1 MKKFLSLLALMLLC
15 SVGAWANDYQP
26 EDGQFIKL
34 HHANT
39 SANWYIGSNALG
51 TAWQT
56 YANAPTDAS
65 DIWKLEETETNGQY
79 YIYSPYLQKY
89 LGKTASI
96 GDNAAI
102 PMVANTNDA
111 GQYQFI
117 AGETTIASKSYDAF
131 YVRDVLNTNNNRNGL
146 HSTSAVAFVR
156 WQSQSSCEN
165 SLWLPEVVEDPATTL
180 LNNYKNART
189 TFISKCNGHTE
200 NAGQIGYVTTEAK
213 ALYDEYVGNEP
224 TTYNATKFFALKT
237 AGSNNVVTLPS
248 LNSFY
253 YVSNY
258 HKTRDDYRY
267 LEVNDEGSLSLAAE
281 KDSKSIWK
289 VVAVNQNA
297 GTIQLQSVY
306 NNQKYLNHSSGDLQ
320 TAATAFSF
328 ACGRSWALSA
338 GCLNL
343 CATSSSNR
351 NISAAHNGTTV
362 FGYGSDDATF
372 DLETSPFHS
381 TNWKFEA
388 CNQVQTV
395 TYTFPAVDGSTFTCN
410 LDLANGANA
419 STAIP
424 AIDFFEATG
433 LAEDATTVAANN
445 KEFTVQGSWNY
456 PLPLNRVMRL
466 HGKNHSSWI
475 VYESDSKATYQ
486 NSADGFRKDCYWYFT
501 YAGMTASNKVM
512 VYLHTLVNGKKLT
525 LANANSGTAATFGN
539 GTTLVCLT
547 NSTNTGGFSLAHSS
561 NLAACLNNYQGAGI
575 LKIWNDSNNA
585 QNNDGSCFNVK
596 TDVFDTDLA
605 NVTIVPGE
613 ENSKFLGEAP
623 FAVDAAKKTAAKAN
637 PTPEN
642 VKAVFTPEVDVNK
655 YYRFQC
661 QATDRSHN
669 YLYSDIHANTNGN
682 VDDASAAHRL
692 IVSKNEAPV
701 VNTLFKFE
709 KSGEAYYIQH
719 VNSGKY
725 VTGAT
730 DGVDLPF
737 AKSSAS
743 TYEPAQVDGKWWGL
757 KKSGTNIHLHQSNGS
772 DGHLLVWGALNQEP
786 ASNWTIEEV
795 ETLPFTFNAST
806 KFATFCSPVALEIP
820 DGVKAYIATS
830 VKADAEVGEGEY
842 LFVEEISGVIPA
854 NTGVLLEGTAGAT
867 VNFPIAAANA
877 VLPNV
882 EANKFVGTT
891 IPRQG
896 FAEDSHYGLRLYE
909 GNAVLAKNGTVANVP
924 ANKAILPVD
933 DTPASSNVLG
943 FRFGEDVLTAIE
955 SATNSNSIEF
965 YDINGKRV
973 VKPTTG
979 IYVTREGRKVFV
991 K

>member
-39 SANWYIGSNALG
+39 SANWYIGMNELG
-51 TAWQT
+51 TTEQKYNQAQS
-56 YANAPTDAS
+56 NGIDV
-65 DIWKLEETETNGQY
+65 WKLEATSTDGQFY
-79 YIYSPYLQKY
+79 LFNPYCGKY
-89 LGKTASI
+89 LGKTGAV
-96 GDNAAI
+96 GY
-102 PMVANTNDA
+102 NTNISMVDA
-111 GQYQFI
+111 KSN
-117 AGETTIASKSYDAF
+117 AGEYSFVTYEGTIGNNTYDAF
-131 YVRDVLNTNNNRNGL
+131 YVRDNTNSDNGSNGL
-146 HSTSAVAFVR
+146 HSTSAVTFVKWESR
-156 WQSQSSCEN
+156 NNCEN
-165 SLWLPEVVEDPATTL
+165 SLWLPEVVDDPSTTL
-180 LNNYKNART
+180 LNNYKTLAASFKT
-189 TFISKCNGHTE
+189 KCNGHTD
-200 NAGQIGYVTTEAK
+200 NVGQTFYMRNEVK
-213 ALYDEYVGNEP
+213 ALLDALGNEEP
-224 TTYNATKFFALKT
+224 TTYNAANFLGIKANEYNL
-237 AGSNNVVTLPS
+237 VVVPAVGT
-248 LNSFY
+248 FW
-253 YVSNY
+253 YVEGY
-258 HKTRDDYRY
+258 HATNDVTRYLAVNDQNT
-267 LEVNDEGSLSLAAE
+267 LEVNDT
-281 KDSKSIWK
+281 KDNHAVWK
-289 VVAVNQNA
+289 VIASDQSN
-297 GTIQLQSVY
+297 GSIQLQSVY
-306 NNQKYLNHSSGDLQ
+306 NPAYYLNQSGAILGAYTNGSVNVFIGRKFAVAQNCVNMCVSSGGYYNTTSTETGSEFSRCQ
-320 TAATAFSF
+320 TD
-328 ACGRSWALSA
+328 
-338 GCLNL
+338 
-343 CATSSSNR
+343 
-351 NISAAHNGTTV
+351 GTM
-362 FGYGSDDATF
+362 DAQGG
-372 DLETSPFHS
+372 HS

-395 TYTFPAVDGSTFTCN
+395 TYTFPAVDGSIFTCN

-433 LAEDATTVAANN
+433 LAEDATTVAADN

-456 PLPLNRVMRL
+456 PLPFNRVMRL

-795 ETLPFTFNAST
+795 ETLPFTFNAAT

-830 VKADAEVGEGEY
+830 VKADAEAGEGEY

-854 NTGVLLEGTAGAT
+854 NTGVLLEGTASAT

-933 DTPASSNVLG
+933 ATPASSNVLG

-973 VKPTTG
+973 MKPTTG
-979 IYVTREGRKVFV
+979 IYVTRDGRKVFV